1 MKIKGYGNTEQK
13 VYDIALP
20 LAENAGVVIWDI
32 NFVKEGAYKYLRV
45 FIDKEGGIS
54 IDDCEAL
61 SRPLSKKLDE
71 LDPISESYILEVG
84 SPGLERELLR
94 EEHFEAAIG
103 LKVRARLIRAV
114 DNCKEIIG
122 SLISCDGKSI
132 KINSDD
138 NIYDLSLSDA
148 AYVRIYQEYQ

>member
-20 LAENAGVVIWDI
+20 LAEEAGVVIWDV

-61 SRPLSKKLDE
+61 SRPLSSKLDE
-71 LDPISESYILEVG
+71 LDPIPESYILEVG

-94 EEHFEAAIG
+94 EEHFEAAVG
-103 LKVRARLIRAV
+103 LKVRVRLIRAA
-114 DNCKEIIG
+114 DNQKEIIG
-122 SLISCDGKSI
+122 TLISCDGKSI
-132 KINSDD
+132 QVNSDD